1 MLNEKGLKEAFEKIK
16 VDIFSLNSEISDLK
30 TELFELKNTINNLNL
45 NPTHPQINPT
55 HPDTPTHNPTHPL
68 EVRGLKYPNLGISTG
83 NRGVPTDKQTNQ
95 QTDNPTHFYSKNEDL
110 NQEKTLN
117 EQINNAQDLL
127 DSLDNLR
134 KEIRLKFKSI
144 TNQEMLVFSTIYQL
158 EQIYPEGVEY
168 TQIAQKLKL
177 SPSSIRDYVLRLIS
191 KGIPILKEKVNNKTI
206 LLRISPELKKIATLD
221 TIIKL
226 REL

>member
-30 TELFELKNTINNLNL
+30 TELFELKNTINNLTF
-45 NPTHPQINPT
+45 NPTHPQISPT

-95 QTDNPTHFYSKNEDL
+95 QTDSPTHFYSKNEDL

-117 EQINNAQDLL
+117 
-127 DSLDNLR
+127 
-134 KEIRLKFKSI
+134 
-144 TNQEMLVFSTIYQL
+144 
-158 EQIYPEGVEY
+158 
-168 TQIAQKLKL
+168 
-177 SPSSIRDYVLRLIS
+177 
-191 KGIPILKEKVNNKTI
+191 
-206 LLRISPELKKIATLD
+206 
-221 TIIKL
+221 
-226 REL
+226 